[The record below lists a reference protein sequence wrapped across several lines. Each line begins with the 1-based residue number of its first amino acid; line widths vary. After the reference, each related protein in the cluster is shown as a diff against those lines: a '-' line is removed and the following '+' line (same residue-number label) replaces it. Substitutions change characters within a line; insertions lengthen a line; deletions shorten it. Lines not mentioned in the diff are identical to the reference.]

1 MTESSKGHK
10 HPNAST
16 SVTTQRNRL
25 ISWDNSVQGVTEPG
39 GLISSSKNSITLR
52 AFGLANRIPKLICA
66 SLAKLPY
73 TLFKYGYEIA
83 KLVTRGLSSIR
94 RSLFVAK

>member
-25 ISWDNSVQGVTEPG
+25 MSWDSTGQEFTEPG
-39 GLISSSKNSITLR
+39 CVISSSKNSITLR
-52 AFGLANRIPKLICA
+52 PLGFGSKIPDLICA
-66 SLAKLPY
+66 SLSKLPY
-73 TLFKYGYEIA
+73 TLIKICYEFA

-94 RSLFVAK
+94 RLLFVAK

>member
-1 MTESSKGHK
+1 MTESSKGQK
-10 HPNAST
+10 HPNALT

-25 ISWDNSVQGVTEPG
+25 MSWDNTVQGITEPG
-39 GLISSSKNSITLR
+39 GLISSSKNLITLR
-52 AFGLANRIPKLICA
+52 ALGLASRIPKLICA

-73 TLFKYGYEIA
+73 TLFKFSYEIA